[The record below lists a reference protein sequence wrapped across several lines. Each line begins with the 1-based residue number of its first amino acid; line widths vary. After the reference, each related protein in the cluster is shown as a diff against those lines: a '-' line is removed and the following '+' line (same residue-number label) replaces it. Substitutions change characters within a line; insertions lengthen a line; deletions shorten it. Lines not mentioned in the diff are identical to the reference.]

1 MSGIKVTPS
10 AIKTFE
16 AMKKNRTH
24 KFLLFEIKKEKV
36 VIMDEK
42 SGDKKENPDA
52 TYDDFIKVLCVDKHA
67 GWGVID
73 YEAKK
78 SDGSILNKLV
88 LVSWCP
94 DDCGVRVK
102 MLHGSTTNTI
112 KSKLGIDKH
121 IHASTPSDC
130 EESAAKQLVGLS

>member
-1 MSGIKVTPS
+1 MSGIKVNS
-10 AIKTFE
+10 AAIKTFE

-42 SGDKKENPDA
+42 TGNKELNPSA
-52 TYDDFIKVLCVDKHA
+52 GYPDFIKALCVEKHA
-67 GWGVID
+67 AWGVID

-78 SDGSILNKLV
+78 PDGSILNKLV
-88 LVSWCP
+88 LISWCP

-102 MLHGSTTNTI
+102 MLHGSTTNTL

-130 EESAAKQLVGLS
+130 EESAAKQHVGLK